1 MKNAYLVA
9 VSQLDF
15 LDNRE
20 LSLQDIYSLC
30 QMHSFTFPRHKIQM
44 TRYLNLFPVNMAH
57 RERTAIGQKPRLF
70 QGQLQGPAF
79 HSFTRL
85 NPSFT
90 SGKLTHS
97 TNFGRSLR
105 LFARYIICARTT
117 YTPTFHSWARAGGFG
132 DKILSTFT
140 KHVEDFTPAAA
151 FTMIN
156 NTMRE

>member
-105 LFARYIICARTT
+105 LFARRAHVRQHAYLSFMGARRWFWRQNIIDLYQTC
-117 YTPTFHSWARAGGFG
+117 
-132 DKILSTFT
+132 
-140 KHVEDFTPAAA
+140 
-151 FTMIN
+151 
-156 NTMRE
+156 